1 MPLGEPF
8 APTEPE
14 WLIRSQA
21 GLPPIKKTSELPRI
35 IPPLPTGDTK
45 DLKVWKEYWKQHD
58 AQVAKAAREQERQRI
73 NVVIK
78 ELEHLRDGQYNDVVG
93 HNVRYAYD
101 YAIILLRAQQGGVSK

>member
-1 MPLGEPF
+1 MTEYRVTFLMSKGVNVEAETEKEAREIVLNGE
-8 APTEPE
+8 
-14 WLIRSQA
+14 W
-21 GLPPIKKTSELPRI
+21 
-35 IPPLPTGDTK
+35 
-45 DLKVWKEYWKQHD
+45 
-58 AQVAKAAREQERQRI
+58 EQERQRI